1 MAESS
6 LSPAATGAVTVLSPL
21 DHPLHGRWA
30 LGLLLFLLLLPPT
43 LQALGQDF
51 YVGVASRVLIF
62 ALAAS
67 SLNLVLGFGGM
78 VSFGH
83 AAFVGLG
90 GYTVGVL
97 MQHGVA
103 SAWLAWPLAAAVAAV
118 AAALIGAVSL
128 RTQGVYFIM
137 ITLAFAQMLYYLAV
151 SLKVYGGDDGLML
164 ASRNQLA
171 PGWDLGS
178 DTTFYYT
185 VLAVF
190 AAAFVAL
197 HRWVNSPWG
206 HALQAVRD
214 NPTRMAALG
223 HPVQRIRLTAFVL
236 GGALAGLAGALLAN
250 QASFVSP
257 AGMAW
262 SQSGMLMVMVIL
274 GGVGRLYGGLAGAAL
289 FLLAEEVLAAHTM
302 HWQLG
307 LGLVLL
313 AVVLRAPNGILSLL
327 MPRKNP

>member
-1 MAESS
+1 MADPH
-6 LSPAATGAVTVLSPL
+6 LTHQGGRASPL
-21 DHPLHGRWA
+21 DHPLHVRWGSA
-30 LGLLLFLLLLPPT
+30 LLLFLLLLPVV

-51 YVGVASRVLIF
+51 YVGMASRILIF

-67 SLNLVLGFGGM
+67 SLNLVLGFGGL

-97 MQHGVA
+97 MQHGLV
-103 SAWLAWPLAAAVAAV
+103 SAWLAWPLGALVAGLM
-118 AAALIGAVSL
+118 AALIGLVSL

-164 ASRNQLA
+164 ASRNTLLPGLDLA
-171 PGWDLGS
+171 S
-178 DTTFYYT
+178 DATFYYV
-185 VLAVF
+185 VLALFLATFLAVY
-190 AAAFVAL
+190 
-197 HRWVNSPWG
+197 RWVNSPWG

-214 NPTRMAALG
+214 NGERMAALG
-223 HPVQRIRLTAFVL
+223 HPVMRIRLAAFSL
-236 GGALAGLAGALLAN
+236 GGALAGLSGALLAN

-274 GGVGRLYGGLAGAAL
+274 GGVGRLYGGVAGATL
-289 FLLAEEVLAAHTM
+289 FLVAEEVLAAYTI
-302 HWQLG
+302 HWQFG
-307 LGLVLL
+307 LGLLLL
-313 AVVLRAPNGILSLL
+313 AVVLRAPNGLLSLL
-327 MPRKNP
+327 MPKNQ

>member
-1 MAESS
+1 M
-6 LSPAATGAVTVLSPL
+6 VRSPL
-21 DHPLHGRWA
+21 DHPLHPRWA
-30 LGLLLFLLLLPPT
+30 GVLLLFLLLLP
-43 LQALGQDF
+43 LVLKALEQDF
-51 YVGVASRVLIF
+51 YVGVASRILVF

-97 MQHGVA
+97 MQHGLTSV
-103 SAWLAWPLAAAVAAV
+103 WLAWPLAALVGGLAAV
-118 AAALIGAVSL
+118 LIGAICL

-164 ASRNQLA
+164 ASRNTWGLVDLA
-171 PGWDLGS
+171 GENA
-178 DTTFYYT
+178 FYYT

-190 AAAFVAL
+190 VAVFVGLYRLLNA
-197 HRWVNSPWG
+197 PFG

-214 NPTRMAALG
+214 NDTRMAALG
-223 HPVQRIRLTAFVL
+223 HPVRRIRLTAFAL

-250 QASFVSP
+250 QAGFVSP

-274 GGVGRLYGGLAGAAL
+274 GGVGRLYGGLVGATVFLVAEE
-289 FLLAEEVLAAHTM
+289 LLATHTI

-313 AVVLRAPNGILSLL
+313 AVVLRAPNGVLSLL
-327 MPRKNP
+327 MPRK

>member
-1 MAESS
+1 M
-6 LSPAATGAVTVLSPL
+6 
-21 DHPLHGRWA
+21 
-30 LGLLLFLLLLPPT
+30 
-43 LQALGQDF
+43 GQDF
-51 YVGVASRVLIF
+51 YVGMASRILIF

-67 SLNLVLGFGGM
+67 SLNLVLGFGGL

-90 GYTVGVL
+90 GYAVGVL

-103 SAWLAWPLAAAVAAV
+103 SAWLAWPLAALVAGLAAV
-118 AAALIGAVSL
+118 LIGAVSL

-164 ASRNQLA
+164 AARNTLA
-171 PGWDLGS
+171 PGFDLGS
-178 DTTFYYT
+178 DAAFYYT

-190 AAAFVAL
+190 VAAFLAV

-214 NPTRMAALG
+214 NGDRMAALG
-223 HPVQRIRLTAFVL
+223 HPVLRIRLTAFVL

-250 QASFVSP
+250 QSSFVSP

-289 FLLAEEVLAAHTM
+289 FLVAEEVLAAYTM

-307 LGLVLL
+307 LGLLLL
-313 AVVLRAPNGILSLL
+313 AVVLRAPNGLLSLWI
-327 MPRKNP
+327 PKSQ

>member
-1 MAESS
+1 MLDRTPSQLA
-6 LSPAATGAVTVLSPL
+6 PCTSPL
-21 DHPLHGRWA
+21 DHPLHLKWGC
-30 LGLLLFLLLLPPT
+30 GLLLILVLLPQ
-43 LQALGQDF
+43 LFQAVGQEF
-51 YVGVASRVLIF
+51 YVGMASRILIF

-67 SLNLVLGFGGM
+67 SLNLVLGFGGL

-90 GYTVGVL
+90 GYAVGVL

-103 SAWLAWPLAAAVAAV
+103 SAWLAWPLAALLAGL

-164 ASRNQLA
+164 PTRNNLA
-171 PGWDLGS
+171 PGFDLGT
-178 DTTFYYT
+178 DATFYYT
-185 VLAVF
+185 VLALFV
-190 AAAFVAL
+190 AAFLAV

-214 NPTRMAALG
+214 NGDRMAALG
-223 HPVQRIRLTAFVL
+223 HPVLRIRLTAFVL
-236 GGALAGLAGALLAN
+236 GGVLAGLAGALLAN

-289 FLLAEEVLAAHTM
+289 FLVAEEVLAAYTI
-302 HWQLG
+302 HWQFG

-313 AVVLRAPNGILSLL
+313 AVVLRAPNGLLSLF
-327 MPRKNP
+327 MPKNQ

>member
-1 MAESS
+1 MSGH
-6 LSPAATGAVTVLSPL
+6 SPLKSGDRISPL
-21 DHPLHGRWA
+21 DHPLHLKWG
-30 LGLLLFLLLLPPT
+30 GSLLLILLLLPHI
-43 LQALGQDF
+43 LQSMGQDF
-51 YVGVASRVLIF
+51 YVGMASRILIF

-67 SLNLVLGFGGM
+67 SLNLVLGFGGL

-90 GYTVGVL
+90 GYAVGVL

-103 SAWLAWPLAAAVAAV
+103 SAWLAWPLAALVAGLVAV
-118 AAALIGAVSL
+118 LIGAVSL

-164 ASRNQLA
+164 PTRNTLA
-171 PGWDLGS
+171 PGFDLGT
-178 DTTFYYT
+178 DATFYYT
-185 VLAVF
+185 VLALFV
-190 AAAFVAL
+190 AAFLAA

-214 NPTRMAALG
+214 NGDRMAALG
-223 HPVQRIRLTAFVL
+223 HPVLRIRLTAFVL

-274 GGVGRLYGGLAGAAL
+274 GGVGRLYGGLAGATL
-289 FLLAEEVLAAHTM
+289 FLVAEEVLAAYTM

-307 LGLVLL
+307 LGLLLL
-313 AVVLRAPNGILSLL
+313 AVVLRAPNGLLSLW
-327 MPRKNP
+327 MSKSQ